1 MEIPYNVE
9 LREDT
14 GLYNSKLGIWLFLA
28 SEIMLF
34 GGLFSAYIL
43 LRTGAPVWPPIGEHG
58 SIIHLLKDTIPHA
71 TFNTVILIL
80 SSVTMVMAW
89 VSLKQKDLNK
99 YKLYLGTTIV
109 CAIIFC
115 TGLAIFCKRMPNKWL
130 ALTVSIPWLVI
141 VFSMNSTRQAAALGL
156 ILFGMTLIFDRRYL
170 GYIISILAAALFH
183 TSAIVMLFFG
193 VFGLT
198 DLTIDNSVLNFFA
211 VLTNALVSFGKHEPP

>member
-14 GLYNSKLGIWLFLA
+14 GLYNSKLGNWLFLA

-89 VSLKQKDLNK
+89 VSLKQKDLN
-99 YKLYLGTTIV
+99 
-109 CAIIFC
+109 
-115 TGLAIFCKRMPNKWL
+115 
-130 ALTVSIPWLVI
+130 
-141 VFSMNSTRQAAALGL
+141 
-156 ILFGMTLIFDRRYL
+156 
-170 GYIISILAAALFH
+170 
-183 TSAIVMLFFG
+183 
-193 VFGLT
+193 
-198 DLTIDNSVLNFFA
+198 
-211 VLTNALVSFGKHEPP
+211 

>member
-43 LRTGAPVWPPIGEHG
+43 LRVGAGDAWPPSIVG
-58 SIIHLLKDTIPHA
+58 SELSMLLKHTVPHA

-89 VSLKQKDLNK
+89 VSLKQKNLSK
-99 YKLYLGTTIV
+99 YKVYMGTTIL
-109 CAIIFC
+109 CAIIFLVVKYFEYSHKIHEGFVPSHDTYMALYFTL
-115 TGLAIFCKRMPNKWL
+115 TGLHGLHIIGGIIVL
-130 ALTVSIPWLVI
+130 A
-141 VFSMNSTRQAAALGL
+141 
-156 ILFGMTLIFDRRYL
+156 Y
-170 GYIISILAAALFH
+170 
-183 TSAIVMLFFG
+183 FFG
-193 VFGLT
+193 PGISMWDSEPERFTNRIEVVGLYWHFV
-198 DLTIDNSVLNFFA
+198 DLVWIFLFPTLYLLN
-211 VLTNALVSFGKHEPP
+211 